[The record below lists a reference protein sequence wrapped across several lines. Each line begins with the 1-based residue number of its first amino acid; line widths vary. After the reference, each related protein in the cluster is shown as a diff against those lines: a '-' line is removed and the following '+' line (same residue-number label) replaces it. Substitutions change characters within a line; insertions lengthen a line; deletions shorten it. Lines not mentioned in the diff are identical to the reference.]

1 MKLIRTILV
10 ACCFASCSIAFA
22 QTGRPK
28 QDAIRVV
35 QLLKDEAVYRRYPDA
50 LPSLLKHVNE
60 KSTAHFDPDPL
71 FVTRLDDKALTE
83 QAILYLNCD
92 DQPNLE
98 FDEAERRSLRTFLER
113 GGFLYLDAGIKASFL
128 GADLGHSYAAWEPRP
143 EIDLLFK
150 QLFPDKPLLP
160 LPRDHELFRC
170 FYRGLP
176 DSSDLRIVSEQK
188 KLPET
193 VLRFV
198 VEEKWPQGTYS
209 FIGLELNGRI
219 AALASPICAMGWGKD
234 EFGNWLPPISF
245 RIREGAEGL
254 DKNLK
259 LAAFEG
265 STYEVTREDG
275 LKDIVYTQLGMRPV
289 WVEEPNGKWRI
300 FKYYSGE
307 EISNYAHSFYTR
319 LGANVFI
326 YALTQ

>member
-1 MKLIRTILV
+1 MKPFRAIL
-10 ACCFASCSIAFA
+10 ALCSFVFCVDARA
-22 QTGRPK
+22 QAGRP
-28 QDAIRVV
+28 QPDTIRIV
-35 QLLKDEAVYRRYPDA
+35 QLLKDESVYRRYPDA

-83 QAILYLNCD
+83 NAILYINCD

-98 FDEAERRSLRTFLER
+98 FDEAERRTLRAFLER

-128 GADLGHSYAAWEPRP
+128 GADLGHSYAAWEARP
-143 EIDLLFK
+143 EIDALFK
-150 QLFPDKPLLP
+150 QLFPDKPFVP
-160 LPRDHELFRC
+160 LQRDHDLFRC

-176 DSSDLRIVSEQK
+176 DSSDLRIASEQK

-209 FIGLELNGRI
+209 FLGLQLDERL
-219 AALASPICAMGWGKD
+219 AVLASPICAMGWGKD

-245 RIREGAEGL
+245 RIREGAEGF

-289 WVEEPNGKWRI
+289 WVEEPNGRWRI

>member
-1 MKLIRTILV
+1 MKTLQVIL
-10 ACCFASCSIAFA
+10 ATFAFLFCAEAFA
-22 QTGRPK
+22 QAGRSPR
-28 QDAIRVV
+28 DAIRVV
-35 QLLKDEAVYRRYPDA
+35 QLLKNDSVFRRYPDA
-50 LPSLLKHVNE
+50 LPSLLKHLNE
-60 KSTAHFDPDPL
+60 KSTAHFDPDPI

-83 QAILYLNCD
+83 QVILYVNCD

-98 FDEAERRSLRTFLER
+98 FDEAERRVLKAFLER
-113 GGFLYLDAGIKASFL
+113 GGFLYLDAGIKAPFL
-128 GADLGHSYAAWEPRP
+128 GSDLGHSYAAWEPRP
-143 EIDLLFK
+143 EIAVLFN

-170 FYRGLP
+170 YYRGLP
-176 DSSDLRIVSEQK
+176 DSADLRIASEQK

-198 VEEKWPQGTYS
+198 EEEKWPQGTYS
-209 FIGLELNGRI
+209 FIGLQLDGRI
-219 AALASPICAMGWGKD
+219 AVVASPICAMGWGKD

-245 RIREGAEGL
+245 RIRETAEGL

-265 STYEVTREDG
+265 STFEVTREDG

-289 WVEEPNGKWRI
+289 WVQEPNKRWRI

-307 EISNYAHSFYTR
+307 EISNYAHAFYTR
-319 LGANVFI
+319 LGTNVFI